1 MNTARQYIQI
11 FERALKEQSKKL
23 KLSDSINK
31 TIATYN
37 KMVTYYKIKK
47 WSRKEAILVMEDDLV
62 EEKHQTKVQKFV
74 RTFFEIFGLT
84 AVMSITVLSIISV
97 LGLSFVTT
105 SFLESYRGY
114 GELTLSLSL
123 VLIGI
128 GWYFPFKIRNLLLMI
143 VGSFLFFVTFGPM
156 VIEAYTGRALADVHW
171 KNGYWLTVKATAL
184 FICYMVAFISL
195 IVWIFLITKGQ
206 CQNPFNRLRI
216 LQLKKSND

>member
-1 MNTARQYIQI
+1 MNALKQYVQI
-11 FERALKEQSKKL
+11 FKRAVLKKAN
-23 KLSDSINK
+23 LSDPLNK

-47 WSRKEAILVMEDDLV
+47 WSRKTAIPSIEDDRL
-62 EEKHQTKVQKFV
+62 EKKNQTKVHRFV
-74 RTFFEIFGLT
+74 REFFEIFGLT
-84 AVMSITVLSIISV
+84 AVMSITVLSILGV

-143 VGSFLFFVTFGPM
+143 VGAFLFFVTFGPM
-156 VIEAYTGRALADVHW
+156 VIEGYTSQALSDVSW
-171 KNGYWLTVKATAL
+171 KNGYWDTVKATAV
-184 FICYMVAFISL
+184 FICYLLACVSM
-195 IVWIFLITKGQ
+195 IVWIFLVTKGQ
-206 CQNPFNRLRI
+206 CQNPLKRI
-216 LQLKKSND
+216 RIMKLNKGNE